1 MKKPKYQFIQN
12 LIGPNKM
19 ETLKKF
25 LFEEDKKEDEE
36 EEKMGSATLE
46 DGTPIEWE
54 GDLAVGTV
62 VNVITEEGSIPAP
75 AGSHVLSTGQTIVI
89 EGDEGAISSIE
100 EAAAEQEGELLAAVT
115 ELQKEIQ
122 ASVTFNKQ
130 RFEAI
135 EKENKLLKTS
145 TSTLLEIV
153 DKMTESMEV
162 KIDRND
168 KFSRH
173 EENAKQVH
181 DKVNHLTQI
190 MKKAQTK

>member
-89 EGDEGAISSIE
+89 EGDEGVISSIE

>member
-89 EGDEGAISSIE
+89 EGDEGVISSIE

-181 DKVNHLTQI
+181 DKINHLTQI

>member
-46 DGTPIEWE
+46 DGTPIEWQ

-89 EGDEGAISSIE
+89 EGDEGVISSIE

>member
-89 EGDEGAISSIE
+89 EGDEGVISSIE
-100 EAAAEQEGELLAAVT
+100 EASAEQEGELLAAVT

>member
-100 EAAAEQEGELLAAVT
+100 EASAEQEGELLAAVT